1 MASVTVRISEE
12 LKKEM
17 AKIQDINWSK
27 ILRHAIERE
36 IKRARMEK
44 ASRKIDALREKSTIE
59 WDSTKVIRE
68 WREKRR

>member
-1 MASVTVRISEE
+1 MASITVRISEQ

-17 AKIQDINWSK
+17 DKIKDVNWSEV
-27 ILRHAIERE
+27 LRHAIEQE
-36 IKRARMEK
+36 LKKARMQQ

-59 WDSTKVIRE
+59 WDSVKVIRE

>member
-1 MASVTVRISEE
+1 MASITVRISEE

-17 AKIQDINWSK
+17 AKIKDINWSEV
-27 ILRHAIERE
+27 LRHAIEQE
-36 IKRARMEK
+36 LKRARMQE

>member
-1 MASVTVRISEE
+1 MASITVRISEE

-17 AKIQDINWSK
+17 AKIKDVNWSEV
-27 ILRHAIERE
+27 LRHAIEQE
-36 IKRARMEK
+36 LKRARMQE